1 MLAEV
6 FKNGGDALQTCMH
19 RIFNAAWRQG
29 RMQEAWKKAIICPIY
44 QRKGD
49 KADYGSYRGILL
61 LRHST
66 KIYKRTLEQ
75 RLRNHIEQKL
85 GEWQHGFRPN
95 RSTSDLFFSMKM
107 ILEKTWEFND
117 QTYPVYPNF
126 ENAFDRVPRPKL
138 WQVMQHAE
146 YGVPPM
152 LVRVVR
158 CMYRECKSSVRSAY
172 REGL

>member
-95 RSTSDLFFSMKM
+95 RSTSDLILNMKM
-107 ILEKTWEFND
+107 ILEKTW
-117 QTYPVYPNF
+117 
-126 ENAFDRVPRPKL
+126 NAMTKPTWHSWIKRRHLTGYRDRN
-138 WQVMQHAE
+138 
-146 YGVPPM
+146 
-152 LVRVVR
+152 
-158 CMYRECKSSVRSAY
+158 RSKQCS
-172 REGL
+172 RQNMESHQC